1 MFVSIRSAAF
11 VIVVTQKL
19 VLQQSKNV
27 TAKCKETLS
36 PPPSIQYLLGSNEI
50 HSSCV
55 FFIVS
60 LYEVIFVRQ
69 LTTRKFVIFDRF
81 DVVSPASQQVVKI
94 GYFRTEIQFNN
105 AVPCD
110 IS

>member
-1 MFVSIRSAAF
+1 M
-11 VIVVTQKL
+11 
-19 VLQQSKNV
+19 
-27 TAKCKETLS
+27 
-36 PPPSIQYLLGSNEI
+36 
-50 HSSCV
+50 
-55 FFIVS
+55 
-60 LYEVIFVRQ
+60 RQ